1 MYQIVAADA
10 RAPRDGKF
18 LEVLGTYQPTA
29 KPHAVTLK
37 KERVAYWIETGA
49 QPTDTVR
56 SLIQATGLL
65 HELRLKSRGFSDADI
80 TAEMER
86 WQENKLG
93 RIKKRLAVKSRRR
106 QAKKDAEAQPA
117 AAVEAVAAAP
127 VEAPAPAAAPV
138 AEAEP
143 VAVVEAVVETP
154 VAPVVE
160 APVEEAPAAPVAEA
174 ESPEGEPS

>member
-1 MYQIVAADA
+1 MVKIRLKRAGRKKLPMYQIVAADA

-18 LEVLGTYQPTA
+18 LEVIGTYQPTA

-37 KERVAYWIETGA
+37 KDRVAYWMQTGA

-65 HELRLKSRGFSDADI
+65 HELRLKSRGFSEADI
-80 TAEMER
+80 TAEMEK

-117 AAVEAVAAAP
+117 APAAEAVTP
-127 VEAPAPAAAPV
+127 E
-138 AEAEP
+138 AEA
-143 VAVVEAVVETP
+143 
-154 VAPVVE
+154 
-160 APVEEAPAAPVAEA
+160 
-174 ESPEGEPS
+174 